1 MAYHLFLASTPFNV
15 MVSSMVALDLPET
28 DTAELWL
35 IDQPP
40 QQNAFMSRIHLWEKS
55 PFFHIKTVSRQAKGI
70 KDKINRSA
78 NLRRLQADMNLIAP
92 DHLYTGNDR
101 RIEFQWLMAHSE
113 KKLTGHYI
121 DDGTYTYIGRQTH
134 WFSDQIL
141 DNALKKL
148 SYGLWWQQPISI
160 GASPWI
166 NIAHVAFPEKVVDA
180 LKTKDLLPLP
190 DNLQDRR
197 FLNLAN
203 LFESAMI
210 GLNQLDALL
219 ILPHESVR
227 SKTTE
232 KRLLNA
238 LKRFRSPG
246 IKSHPRSTSPLKVST
261 ATIVEAGM
269 PVEILLTQFDRD
281 TVIIGDVSSALLTTR
296 WLRPDLNVEC
306 YADAPSPLC
315 NLMEALNIKVYYP

>member
-1 MAYHLFLASTPFNV
+1 MAHHLFLASTPFNV
-15 MVSSMVALDLPET
+15 MVSSMIALDLPKT
-28 DTAELWL
+28 DSAELWL
-35 IDQPP
+35 IDQPH
-40 QQNAFMSRIHLWEKS
+40 QQNTFMSRVHLWEQS
-55 PFFHIKTVSRQAKGI
+55 PFTRIKTVSQQAKGL
-70 KDKINRSA
+70 KSKFNRRA
-78 NLRRLQADMNLIAP
+78 NLRRLQADMSLIAP

-113 KKLTGHYI
+113 KEVTGHYI
-121 DDGTYTYIGRQTH
+121 DDGTYTYIGRKTH
-134 WFSDQIL
+134 WFADQII

-148 SYGLWWQQPISI
+148 SYGLWWKQPISI

-166 NIAHVAFPEKVVDA
+166 DIAHVAFPEKVVDA
-180 LKTKDLLPLP
+180 LKTKNRLPLP
-190 DNLQDRR
+190 DNIQEPS
-197 FLNLAN
+197 FFKLAS
-203 LFESAMI
+203 LFESALV

-227 SKTTE
+227 SETTE

-238 LKRFRSPG
+238 LKRFQSPG
-246 IKSHPRSTSPLKVST
+246 IKSHPRSSSPLKIST
-261 ATIVEAGM
+261 AKIVEAGM
-269 PVEILLTQFDRD
+269 PVEILLTQFSRG

-315 NLMEALNIKVYYP
+315 DLMKALNIKVYYP